1 MSDRVSAEW
10 FDQGPLVSKEANGL
24 LYEVWANGTFAT
36 TSPDGDRFKGH
47 DSAEAWLV
55 ERGITNDE
63 ELSDVIN
70 ERNGWTLYNS
80 RWFDLIVFAP
90 YKNEGW
96 MELYHG
102 EPEFEYDEEVFNAWI
117 DEAVADD
124 AKDDPAYTWDKNT
137 EEMNEDE

>member
-24 LYEVWANGTFAT
+24 IYEVWANGTFST

-63 ELSDVIN
+63 QLSVVCNSED
-70 ERNGWTLYNS
+70 GWDTDLS
-80 RWFDLIVFAP
+80 RWFDLIVFTP

-96 MELYHG
+96 MELYCG
-102 EPEFEYDEEVFNAWI
+102 EPDFEYDLESFNAWI
-117 DEAVADD
+117 DEAISID
-124 AKDDPAYTWDKNT
+124 AKEMMKN
-137 EEMNEDE
+137 E